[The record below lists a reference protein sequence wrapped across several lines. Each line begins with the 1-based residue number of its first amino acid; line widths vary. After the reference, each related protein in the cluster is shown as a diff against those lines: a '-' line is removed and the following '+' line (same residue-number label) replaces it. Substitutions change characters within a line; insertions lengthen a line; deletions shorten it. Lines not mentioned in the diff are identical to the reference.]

1 MILTLDDIEKCF
13 DGLTGIQVAL
23 LLKVGFV
30 AQPIV
35 IRGTKDGYFF
45 DSDHLKEVAA
55 VTGLE
60 ADLSWLC
67 PEGSAAEERCR
78 YTDASLDRLKEIA
91 AFTKGAEIKK
101 IDNRL
106 RRARKVGLIDFF
118 EQRFGHPVSWY
129 VKTWRY
135 MTRWFRPQLSAK
147 DQLDILLPE
156 SVAVA
161 LLPMRLAQAIGPR
174 MRRLDSGKPFDRCL
188 RVLIDYGHRLSV
200 CSLDIRFEVIDA
212 LFEADPELAHLSPSE
227 GLRRLR
233 EVEDAY
239 SSVICEAV
247 RYAAKFDPEKHIAK
261 AVLSEDFFSE
271 TRLVLGR
278 VKPAV
283 GFDDLSKMIKHL
295 MEVALGKGFKR

>member
-1 MILTLDDIEKCF
+1 
-13 DGLTGIQVAL
+13 
-23 LLKVGFV
+23 
-30 AQPIV
+30 
-35 IRGTKDGYFF
+35 
-45 DSDHLKEVAA
+45 
-55 VTGLE
+55 
-60 ADLSWLC
+60 
-67 PEGSAAEERCR
+67 
-78 YTDASLDRLKEIA
+78 
-91 AFTKGAEIKK
+91 
-101 IDNRL
+101 
-106 RRARKVGLIDFF
+106 
-118 EQRFGHPVSWY
+118 
-129 VKTWRY
+129 
-135 MTRWFRPQLSAK
+135 
-147 DQLDILLPE
+147 
-156 SVAVA
+156 

-188 RVLIDYGHRLSV
+188 RVLIDYGHKLSV

-212 LFEADPELAHLSPSE
+212 LFEADPALAHLPPSE

-283 GFDDLSKMIKHL
+283 GFDNLSKMIKHL
-295 MEVALGKGFKR
+295 MEVALEKGSKK